1 MKALKINNPLPV
13 EKVDGD
19 IKRQPLCHTNPLCQH
34 TVCDTS
40 LPIADRI
47 ASLLSEMT
55 LDEKIAN
62 TVNAA
67 DGVGRLGLPGYDWW
81 NEALHGLAQ
90 APGVK
95 FNSPNGSAF
104 SYATSFPMAITTGS
118 AFDDPLIGQ
127 IGDVIGRET
136 RAFANFEQCGYDFWT
151 RELLDHT
158 WEMYAD

>member
-1 MKALKINNPLPV
+1 
-13 EKVDGD
+13 
-19 IKRQPLCHTNPLCQH
+19 
-34 TVCDTS
+34 
-40 LPIADRI
+40 
-47 ASLLSEMT
+47 MT
-55 LDEKIAN
+55 LNEKTAN
-62 TVNAA
+62 MVNAA

-95 FNSPNGSAF
+95 FNTPNGSAF

-136 RAFANFEQCGYDFWT
+136 RAFANFEQCGFDFWT
-151 RELLDHT
+151 RELLDDT
-158 WEMYAD
+158 RKLYAD